1 MHSHEN
7 AVSVLQVRVK
17 STALDG
23 ARLRAVD
30 RVPHALKIVGRMPP
44 EALAKFLVDLGS
56 SRSRQKTVV
65 RFELP
70 EDGVRDAKA
79 YNRLVEVTMS
89 FALDMRERSHV
100 LGFCQRTRDILPFA
114 DCTHLGVRS
123 MSRKT
128 GWASSICR
136 KGMSSCT

>member
-1 MHSHEN
+1 
-7 AVSVLQVRVK
+7 LQVRVK

-79 YNRLVEVTMS
+79 YNRLVEVLMS
-89 FALDMRERSHV
+89 FALDMLEKIPCALLLSQI
-100 LGFCQRTRDILPFA
+100 LGYSA
-114 DCTHLGVRS
+114 
-123 MSRKT
+123 
-128 GWASSICR
+128 IC
-136 KGMSSCT
+136 